1 MTLREFGSYISEHMS
16 IMVLNQYGLLI
27 AVYDGRNSIP
37 DDILDRKVR
46 MVTSAQI
53 NTIWIEVL

>member
-16 IMVLNQYGLLI
+16 IMVINQYGLLV